1 MNNEAGGDQSQKQ
14 EGCGLGQGSGSGSG
28 LYPLTGMPIVEWVRL
43 LKGAASGSFPQ
54 RHRAAVISNSKRL
67 LVDQSLILLAPQIP
81 CLPLP
86 ITSHKALKVNSRK

>member
-43 LKGAASGSFPQ
+43 LKGAASGSFP
-54 RHRAAVISNSKRL
+54 
-67 LVDQSLILLAPQIP
+67 
-81 CLPLP
+81 
-86 ITSHKALKVNSRK
+86 